1 MNAINPILVKT
12 QLLNTGHDVPP
23 SQVFLDFERRL
34 KTQLSPSDRSL
45 WATIQGASL
54 ASDAGVYATVTT
66 DPITGD
72 VKTTFEPDLYSMS
85 FYSLDVPDDEESLLQ
100 SSHRKEHIDRE
111 EWIVCGSKDATYL
124 LWSVKTRKFATL
136 YVHEPRHQP
145 TPIEAGLLEFCSNV
159 YQNLTECSFLE
170 RISEKQG
177 HYFFSER
184 RRKSVLDYL
193 HFTCGSS
200 SDKDYCKWAI
210 LLDLPACKLGEV
222 FYEYRHEINQKCT
235 KEGEYPLNLAANSGR
250 VDALKLLVSFGADMS
265 LGPTS
270 PFVQAAENGDYRFLR
285 TMIRLGYSPSSSKEK
300 RCFEK
305 LLTDSGRRYVLG

>member
-1 MNAINPILVKT
+1 
-12 QLLNTGHDVPP
+12 
-23 SQVFLDFERRL
+23 
-34 KTQLSPSDRSL
+34 
-45 WATIQGASL
+45 
-54 ASDAGVYATVTT
+54 
-66 DPITGD
+66 
-72 VKTTFEPDLYSMS
+72 MS
-85 FYSLDVPDDEESLLQ
+85 FYSFDVPDDEESLLQ

-111 EWIVCGSKDATYL
+111 EWIVCGLKDATYL

-177 HYFFSER
+177 HYFFNER

-210 LLDLPACKLGEV
+210 LLNLPACKLGEV